1 MTRSIPIPEIE
12 ITQDMIRYSM
22 PGDCCACAIS
32 LTILE
37 NTGLHP
43 VLWDDTAYIFRT
55 SNDQNVFANYLH
67 DDNKNPLIEKSPIA
81 KLKLADDLLAWTIQ
95 FDSQAYNDLPKPIR
109 IASTDT
115 GELVIVE

>member
-1 MTRSIPIPEIE
+1 MTQPITIPETD

-37 NTGLHP
+37 NTGLYP
-43 VLWDDTAYIFRT
+43 VLWDDTAYIFKT
-55 SNDQNVFANYLH
+55 SNDQHVFANYLH
-67 DDNKNPLIEKSPIA
+67 DDNKNHLIEKTPITNFR
-81 KLKLADDLLAWTIQ
+81 LADDLLTWMTQ
-95 FDSQAYNDLPKPIR
+95 FDSQAYNDLPKPIK
-109 IASTDT
+109 IASTDA

>member
-1 MTRSIPIPEIE
+1 MTQIVSIPETE

-22 PGDCCACAIS
+22 PGDCCGCAIS

-67 DDNKNPLIEKSPIA
+67 DDNENLLIEKSPIA
-81 KLKLADDLLAWTIQ
+81 KLKLAEDLLAWMIQ
-95 FDSQAYNDLPKPIR
+95 FDSQAYNDLPEPIK
-109 IASTDT
+109 IASTDA
-115 GELVIVE
+115 GELVVVE

>member
-1 MTRSIPIPEIE
+1 MAQIVSIPETE

-37 NTGLHP
+37 NTALYP
-43 VLWDDTAYIFRT
+43 VLWDDTAYIFKT
-55 SNDQNVFANYLH
+55 SNDQNAFANYLH

-81 KLKLADDLLAWTIQ
+81 KLKLADDLLAWMIQ
-95 FDSQAYNDLPKPIR
+95 FDSQAFNDLPKPIK
-109 IASTDT
+109 IASTTT
-115 GELVIVE
+115 GELAIVE